1 MGSIYVYVEECKVKQ
16 IEIDADKLVVKEKSD
31 TPDCTTTGEMETF
44 EALRRRGVA
53 YAFVDILSWEVHE
66 RYLMMLF
73 GHSRRPPPQG
83 YQKTTLQQVF
93 RADRAVF
100 TKLIQDNVGLRRDAT
115 TGDLPRDEAI
125 ISALSSYDVG
135 FHLMPLPKPAN
146 PTPSPK
152 AHPAK
157 VNDQWTNPYNQ
168 FYRWS
173 PYKGHKGKGK
183 GKGFKGK
190 DRTNLLPKALQNRD
204 NVSTDPHH
212 RCLCFG
218 FNLGRCDAAPSGG
231 ECTRG
236 WHLCCRRNC
245 QAPHPES
252 EHDRQSK
259 GS

>member
-1 MGSIYVYVEECKVKQ
+1 MSKNAKQ
-16 IEIDADKLVVKEKSD
+16 IEIDAEKLVVKEKAE
-31 TPDCTTTGEMETF
+31 TPDCSTTGEMETF

-73 GHSRRPPPQG
+73 GHFRRSPPQG
-83 YQKTTLQQVF
+83 YQKATLQQIL

-100 TKLIQDNVGLRRDAT
+100 TKLIQHGVSLRRDNIS
-115 TGDLPRDEAI
+115 GDLPTDDAI
-125 ISALSSYDVG
+125 INALSSYEVG
-135 FHLMPLPKPAN
+135 FHLMPLPKPSQ
-146 PTPSPK
+146 PTPAPQADPVK
-152 AHPAK
+152 L
-157 VNDQWTNPYNQ
+157 NDQWMNQYSQYN
-168 FYRWS
+168 RWS
-173 PYKGHKGKGK
+173 PYKGHKGHKRT

-204 NVSTDPHH
+204 NVSMDPHH
-212 RCLCFG
+212 RRLCFG

-231 ECTRG
+231 ECKHG

-252 EHDRQSK
+252 EHGRQSK